1 MYKRL
6 SIFGTGSWSG
16 TYEGNLDAHGPA
28 FHASSELPHLQV
40 NKETIQDIAVDMV
53 LENGQLDLLAPVDD
67 PLLEGGCAL
76 SYDMSDSLSF
86 CSVKGE
92 LDLPDLGALG
102 FGLVGGPEAASMGFD
117 MVNAGFA
124 DRSFFNLTLKD
135 LRYANRN
142 GAFAIDNLCV
152 EDSRFQDYNTTTLK
166 SDVFD
171 VSMEGNFWNIHPALF
186 VWGLVQNYLPAYFVN
201 EKKSPA
207 QKNLDLTQFNFEYA
221 VQLKDANRVLRVLYP
236 GLSISPGSRIAS
248 FFRRGDDKLNLVM
261 HVDTIRYNDL
271 MLQNWK
277 VNMSGDQEHLKLDC
291 WADKVGYG
299 PRYHL
304 FNLRNELTLEDNQV
318 NNRLCWCNWESS
330 TYSGELAASMV
341 FKLDENHSY
350 MTEIKVHPG
359 VIVMN
364 DSVWRVDSSTIVLQG
379 KELTV
384 DDFRVHHGNGFL
396 SVRGKI
402 SEDPQE
408 RLLVNLKNFDIED
421 PARIAW
427 NKRLGLFGVTT
438 GSLSLQD
445 YYNDFIL
452 LTDFYV
458 KDWGI
463 EGDTLGSA
471 HFRSYWDTET
481 KSLIVGAE
489 NRVGR
494 ETPLRVNGYYN
505 PSTDSLDV
513 NVRLDKVGLERLRTY
528 ASDMLSEVDGYL
540 SGNVSVSGVAR
551 QPDISGFVYLDSVGL
566 KINALNTKFFVHDSI
581 RIDRSR
587 FLFRNFLLTDVNGSQ
602 AILNGEYQVFDNL
615 YKLNAQFDRFLVLNT
630 GFSDN
635 EVFY

>member
-1 MYKRL
+1 
-6 SIFGTGSWSG
+6 
-16 TYEGNLDAHGPA
+16 
-28 FHASSELPHLQV
+28 
-40 NKETIQDIAVDMV
+40 
-53 LENGQLDLLAPVDD
+53 
-67 PLLEGGCAL
+67 
-76 SYDMSDSLSF
+76 
-86 CSVKGE
+86 
-92 LDLPDLGALG
+92 
-102 FGLVGGPEAASMGFD
+102 
-117 MVNAGFA
+117 
-124 DRSFFNLTLKD
+124 
-135 LRYANRN
+135 
-142 GAFAIDNLCV
+142 
-152 EDSRFQDYNTTTLK
+152 RFQDYNTTTLK

-171 VSMEGNFWNIHPALF
+171 VSMEGNFWNIRPAFF
-186 VWGLVQNYLPAYFVN
+186 VWGLVQNYLPAYFVD
-201 EKKSPA
+201 EKKSLV
-207 QKNLDLTQFNFEYA
+207 QNNLDLTQFNFEYT
-221 VQLKDANRVLRVLYP
+221 VRIKDANRVLRVLYP
-236 GLSISPGSRIAS
+236 GLSISPNSRIAS

-261 HVDTIRYNDL
+261 NADTIRYNDL
-271 MLQNWK
+271 ILQNWK
-277 VNMSGDQEHLKLDC
+277 VNMTGDSVHLKLDC

-304 FNLRNELTLEDNQV
+304 FNLRNELTLEENQV
-318 NNRLCWCNWESS
+318 NNRLCWCNWEAS
-330 TYSGELAASMV
+330 TYSGELAASMS
-341 FKLDENHSY
+341 FKPEENHSY

-364 DSVWRVDSSTIVLQG
+364 DSVWRVDSSTILLQG

-384 DDFRVHHGNGFL
+384 DNFRVRHGDGFL
-396 SVRGKI
+396 SVSGKI

-408 RLLVNLKNFDIED
+408 QLLVNLKNFDLKD

-427 NKRLGLFGVTT
+427 NKRLALFGMTT

-551 QPDISGFVYLDSVGL
+551 HPDISG
-566 KINALNTKFFVHDSI
+566 
-581 RIDRSR
+581 
-587 FLFRNFLLTDVNGSQ
+587 
-602 AILNGEYQVFDNL
+602 
-615 YKLNAQFDRFLVLNT
+615 
-630 GFSDN
+630 
-635 EVFY
+635 